1 MLDSRVSC
9 MEASAR
15 AVVGAGPRVTSSHC
29 TTLSPLSPLQDR
41 KFVVLQS
48 GAICNCVA
56 DSSQCTTVDLVA
68 GSTVGETPFPLHPG
82 LRVCGARLLGRVGSS
97 DNREVVR
104 PYNYL
109 IS

>member
-1 MLDSRVSC
+1 

-29 TTLSPLSPLQDR
+29 TTLSPLSPLQDH

-56 DSSQCTTVDLVA
+56 DPSQCTTVDLVA

-82 LRVCGARLLGRVGSS
+82 RSHSTLGCLFVVRGLLGRVGSS

-104 PYNYL
+104 PYNHL